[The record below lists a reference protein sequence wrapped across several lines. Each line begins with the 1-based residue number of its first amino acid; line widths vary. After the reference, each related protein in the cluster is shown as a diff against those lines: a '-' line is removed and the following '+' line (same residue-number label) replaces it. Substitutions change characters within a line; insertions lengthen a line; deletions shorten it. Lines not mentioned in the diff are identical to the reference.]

1 MRISDWSSDV
11 CSSDLAFMPFLKDRA
26 AASMRDVDEP
36 NGQRNGDEGRD
47 EERAQQSSHGDGPC
61 PDHLGDVGD
70 CRHHGA
76 KDFSAGRRDFD
87 ALLRIEVTPV
97 PQGRIELH
105 SDELHAVLIEL
116 HVAETAKGMAET
128 KNKKQ

>member
-11 CSSDLAFMPFLKDRA
+11 CSSDL
-26 AASMRDVDEP
+26 
-36 NGQRNGDEGRD
+36 RNGDEGRD

-76 KDFSAGRRDFD
+76 KDVSAGKRDVD
-87 ALLRIEVTPV
+87 ALVRIEVDPV

-105 SDELHAVLIEL
+105 SDELDAVLVEL
-116 HVAETAKGMAET
+116 HGEDEAEGYEED
-128 KNKKQ
+128 KKP